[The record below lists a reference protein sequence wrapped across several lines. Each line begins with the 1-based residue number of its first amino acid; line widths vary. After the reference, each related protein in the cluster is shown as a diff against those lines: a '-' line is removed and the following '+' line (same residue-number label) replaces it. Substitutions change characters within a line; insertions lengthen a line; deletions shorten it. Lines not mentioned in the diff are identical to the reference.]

1 MEEQELNRE
10 QELEVVK
17 TAYFLEDQIAT
28 QTKELNQLNGERP
41 VQPVQPKE
49 PHLERQTA
57 QRIPYPEINPVVEL
71 PKPTRWKKGLMIAA
85 IGFGVTLLCMLLL
98 GVWPFMADIAAILA
112 WSIQIGLI
120 YAVVVYVQD
129 NKKYK
134 QAIVSLKAQKTEE
147 IKNSAEY
154 IQKCKEI
161 DEQNQQNQVKLDQ
174 ELHER
179 YARRYAKFKEDMQ
192 NYEQDVI
199 IYKEETYPQ
208 WKEEEQTLEMAVGD
222 LKAALKEVYGRNV
235 LPMQYRNRAAVLY
248 LAAFMGTSNYD
259 LKFAIERYDT
269 FVMQK
274 AQTEQINIAKAQVA
288 LANEAIQNQEY
299 ANWLNEQALDMAEQG
314 NDTLKSIDNWQKADI
329 AVREYRRLKARKKA
343 KKAKK

>member
-1 MEEQELNRE
+1 M
-10 QELEVVK
+10 
-17 TAYFLEDQIAT
+17 I
-28 QTKELNQLNGERP
+28 
-41 VQPVQPKE
+41 
-49 PHLERQTA
+49 
-57 QRIPYPEINPVVEL
+57 IPFD
-71 PKPTRWKKGLMIAA
+71 A
-85 IGFGVTLLCMLLL
+85 F
-98 GVWPFMADIAAILA
+98 
-112 WSIQIGLI
+112 
-120 YAVVVYVQD
+120 
-129 NKKYK
+129 
-134 QAIVSLKAQKTEE
+134 
-147 IKNSAEY
+147 
-154 IQKCKEI
+154 
-161 DEQNQQNQVKLDQ
+161 
-174 ELHER
+174 
-179 YARRYAKFKEDMQ
+179 MQ